1 MADSMTS
8 TASPGRTPGS
18 QVLPDRHRGRP
29 QEDRPHPPS
38 LGGAAGGDL
47 GPPLARRPRRI
58 KPRTVFSTLAILL
71 VLGISLFPLY
81 WMLTTAITPSTELLR
96 YPPQLI
102 PTDQDWSAFQRVVGD
117 SSFLVWLGNSV
128 VMTVVSVVIALVV
141 STFAAYSLSRFKSP
155 FASVIAYILLAT
167 RMIPGTVLLVP
178 LYMIFRDWGILDTRL
193 ALIISYTTFEI
204 PFATW
209 MLKGYFDSIPRELEQ
224 AAEVDGSSPLGAF
237 LRVSLPLAGPGIA
250 ASAIASAILAW
261 SDYEFARGLLTSQS
275 NWPLTI
281 GIHSFIGEHVVHWN
295 DIMASSLL
303 ATLPVVLLFLVME
316 RYIVAGLTAG
326 AVKS

>member
-1 MADSMTS
+1 MLTY
-8 TASPGRTPGS
+8 
-18 QVLPDRHRGRP
+18 RGRI
-29 QEDRPHPPS
+29 R
-38 LGGAAGGDL
+38 LGRGLRVAA
-47 GPPLARRPRRI
+47 
-58 KPRTVFSTLAILL
+58 TLL
-71 VLGISLFPLY
+71 VLGMGLFPMY
-81 WMLTTAITPSTELLR
+81 WMLSTAITPSNELLR
-96 YPPQLI
+96 YPPELL
-102 PTDQDWSAFQRVVGD
+102 PTDQDWSAFVRVLKD
-117 SSFLVWLGNSV
+117 SPFLTWLTNS
-128 VMTVVSVVIALVV
+128 TILTSTSVLLALFV

-155 FASVIAYILLAT
+155 FASIVAYVLLAT

-178 LYMIFRDWGILDTRL
+178 LYIIYREWGILDTRI

-224 AAEVDGSSPLGAF
+224 SAEVDGCTPLGAF
-237 LRVSLPLAGPGIA
+237 LRVSLPLAAPGIA
-250 ASAIASAILAW
+250 ASAIASAVLAW
-261 SDYEFARGLLTSQS
+261 SDYEFARGILTSQS

-295 DIMASSLL
+295 DIMAGSLM

>member
-1 MADSMTS
+1 MLRA
-8 TASPGRTPGS
+8 
-18 QVLPDRHRGRP
+18 
-29 QEDRPHPPS
+29 
-38 LGGAAGGDL
+38 
-47 GPPLARRPRRI
+47 LARFGTFRA
-58 KPRTVFSTLAILL
+58 LAILA
-71 VLGISLFPLY
+71 VLIISLFPLY
-81 WMLTTAITPSTELLR
+81 WMFATAVTPSTDLLR
-96 YPPQLI
+96 YPPNLI
-102 PTDQDWSAFQRVVGD
+102 PGDAQWAAFGRVLFD
-117 SSFLVWLGNSV
+117 TPFLTWMANSL
-128 VMTVVSVVIALVV
+128 VMTGVSVVLALVV
-141 STFAAYSLSRFKSP
+141 STFAAYSLSRFSSP
-155 FASVIAYILLAT
+155 FASIIAYGLLAT

-178 LYMIFRDWGILDTRL
+178 LYVIYREWGLLDTRL

-224 AAEVDGSSPLGAF
+224 SAEVDGCTPLTAF
-237 LRVSLPLAGPGIA
+237 LRVSLPLAAPGVA

-303 ATLPVVLLFLVME
+303 ATLPVVAIFLVME

-326 AVKS
+326 AVKT

>member
-1 MADSMTS
+1 M
-8 TASPGRTPGS
+8 
-18 QVLPDRHRGRP
+18 QIHRR
-29 QEDRPHPPS
+29 RFK
-38 LGGAAGGDL
+38 
-47 GPPLARRPRRI
+47 PL
-58 KPRTVFSTLAILL
+58 KSLAIVAVL
-71 VLGISLFPLY
+71 VISLFPLY
-81 WMLTTAITPSTELLR
+81 WMLSTAITQQNDLLR
-96 YPPQLI
+96 YPPNLL
-102 PTDQDWSAFQRVVGD
+102 PTDPDWSSFGRIVF
-117 SSFLVWLGNSV
+117 SSPFLTWLGNSLV
-128 VMTVVSVVIALVV
+128 LTLVSVALALFV
-141 STFAAYSLSRFKSP
+141 STFAAYSLSRFNSP
-155 FASVIAYILLAT
+155 FATVIAYVLLAT

-178 LYMIFRDWGILDTRL
+178 LYIIYREWGLLDTRA

-224 AAEVDGSSPLGAF
+224 SAEVDGCTPLSAF
-237 LRVSLPLAGPGIA
+237 LRVSLPLAAPGIA

-303 ATLPVVLLFLVME
+303 ATLPVIVMFLLME
-316 RYIVAGLTAG
+316 RYIVSGLTAG

>member
-1 MADSMTS
+1 MLVA
-8 TASPGRTPGS
+8 PIRRHL
-18 QVLPDRHRGRP
+18 QVALR
-29 QEDRPHPPS
+29 
-38 LGGAAGGDL
+38 LAAIIMV
-47 GPPLARRPRRI
+47 LA
-58 KPRTVFSTLAILL
+58 
-71 VLGISLFPLY
+71 ISLFPLY

-96 YPPQLI
+96 YPPQFL
-102 PTDQDWSAFQRVVGD
+102 PADSDWSAFARVLRETP
-117 SSFLVWLGNSV
+117 FLTWLANSAI
-128 VMTVVSVVIALVV
+128 MTLVSAAIALFV

-155 FASVIAYILLAT
+155 ISSVIAYVLLAT

-178 LYMIFRDWGILDTRL
+178 LYIIFREWGILDTRL
-193 ALIISYTTFEI
+193 ALIVAYTTFEI

-224 AAEVDGSSPLGAF
+224 AAEVDGATPLGAF

-250 ASAIASAILAW
+250 ASAIASAVLAW
-261 SDYEFARGLLTSQS
+261 SDYEFARGLLSSQS

-281 GIHSFIGEHVVHWN
+281 GIHSFIGEHIVHWN
-295 DIMASSLL
+295 DIMASSLM
-303 ATLPVVLLFLVME
+303 ATLPVILIFVAME

>member
-1 MADSMTS
+1 MPAH
-8 TASPGRTPGS
+8 RT
-18 QVLPDRHRGRP
+18 RIRP
-29 QEDRPHPPS
+29 
-38 LGGAAGGDL
+38 GAAL
-47 GPPLARRPRRI
+47 RI
-58 KPRTVFSTLAILL
+58 AAIVL
-71 VLGISLFPLY
+71 VLMISLFPLY

-96 YPPQLI
+96 YPPQFLA
-102 PTDQDWSAFQRVVGD
+102 TDQDWSAFVRVLGD
-117 SSFLVWLGNSV
+117 SPFLVWLANSAI
-128 VMTVVSVVIALVV
+128 MTSVSVVIALFV

-155 FASVIAYILLAT
+155 FSSVIAYILLAT

-178 LYMIFRDWGILDTRL
+178 LYIIYREWGILDTRL

-224 AAEVDGSSPLGAF
+224 SAEVDGCTPLGAF
-237 LRVSLPLAGPGIA
+237 LRVSLPLTGPGIA
-250 ASAIASAILAW
+250 ASAIASAVLAW

-295 DIMASSLL
+295 DIMASSLM

>member
-1 MADSMTS
+1 MPGQRAS
-8 TASPGRTPGS
+8 TRLGA
-18 QVLPDRHRGRP
+18 VL
-29 QEDRPHPPS
+29 
-38 LGGAAGGDL
+38 
-47 GPPLARRPRRI
+47 RI
-58 KPRTVFSTLAILL
+58 AAILL
-71 VLGISLFPLY
+71 VLAISLFPLY
-81 WMLTTAITPSTELLR
+81 WMLTTAVTPSTELLR
-96 YPPQLI
+96 YPPQFL
-102 PTDQDWSAFQRVVGD
+102 PTDQDWSAFVRVL
-117 SSFLVWLGNSV
+117 SNSPFPVWLANSTI
-128 VMTVVSVVIALVV
+128 MTTVSAVIALFV

-155 FASVIAYILLAT
+155 LSSVIAYVLLAT

-178 LYMIFRDWGILDTRL
+178 LYIIFREWGILDTRL
-193 ALIISYTTFEI
+193 ALIISYTTFQI

-224 AAEVDGSSPLGAF
+224 AAEVDGATPLGAF

-250 ASAIASAILAW
+250 ASAIASAVLAW

-295 DIMASSLL
+295 DIMASSLM

>member
-1 MADSMTS
+1 MVRSIT
-8 TASPGRTPGS
+8 RFGS
-18 QVLPDRHRGRP
+18 LRAVAIVAVL
-29 QEDRPHPPS
+29 
-38 LGGAAGGDL
+38 
-47 GPPLARRPRRI
+47 
-58 KPRTVFSTLAILL
+58 V
-71 VLGISLFPLY
+71 ISLFPLY
-81 WMLTTAITPSTELLR
+81 WMFATAVTPSTDLLR
-96 YPPQLI
+96 YPPNLI
-102 PTDQDWSAFQRVVGD
+102 PTDAQWAAFGRVAFD
-117 SSFLVWLGNSV
+117 TPFLAWMANSL
-128 VMTVVSVVIALVV
+128 VMTSVSVVFALIV
-141 STFAAYSLSRFKSP
+141 STFAAYSLSRFSSP
-155 FASVIAYILLAT
+155 FASIIAYGLLAT

-178 LYMIFRDWGILDTRL
+178 LYIIYREWGLLDTRL

-224 AAEVDGSSPLGAF
+224 SAEVDGCTPLGAF
-237 LRVSLPLAGPGIA
+237 LRVSLPLAAPGIA

-303 ATLPVVLLFLVME
+303 ATLPVVALFLVME

-326 AVKS
+326 AVKT